1 MSSREQ
7 KDEELEE
14 EDKRNDE
21 NYRNSCISDLQT
33 VVYLIYQYL
42 ATKDVIAKDL
52 ILRKLKNKVVK

>member
-14 EDKRNDE
+14 EDKRTDE